1 MGVVNVLVPNKVFS
15 LRTAS
20 TVVCLVHGAIRL
32 VLEAFLSRVRVELIL
47 PIGFV
52 GCLTIHVNEADA
64 STTAWS
70 IILLHG
76 NILQSV
82 AVIGIDHV
90 SLTVRKDILPSSMH
104 LVLTPGAHILSLVQ
118 I

>member
-1 MGVVNVLVPNKVFS
+1 VGVVNVLVPDKVFS
-15 LRTAS
+15 LGTAS
-20 TVVCLVHGAIRL
+20 TVVCLVHRAIRL
-32 VLEAFLSRVRVELIL
+32 VLHAFLSGVHVKVIL

-52 GCLTIHVNEADA
+52 GPLTIHVNEADT

-76 NILQSV
+76 NVLQSV

-90 SLTVRKDILPSSMH
+90 SLAVRKDILPSSMH